1 MMEGMGQPEKR
12 ILTGQN
18 WGRDEKF
25 RNLQKRSLTYKGS
38 VTLSKHIAHYDPCSG
53 FSYYSLLIPTIGLP
67 LSATWERTG

>member
-25 RNLQKRSLTYKGS
+25 RNLQKRSLTCKG
-38 VTLSKHIAHYDPCSG
+38 A
-53 FSYYSLLIPTIGLP
+53 
-67 LSATWERTG
+67 